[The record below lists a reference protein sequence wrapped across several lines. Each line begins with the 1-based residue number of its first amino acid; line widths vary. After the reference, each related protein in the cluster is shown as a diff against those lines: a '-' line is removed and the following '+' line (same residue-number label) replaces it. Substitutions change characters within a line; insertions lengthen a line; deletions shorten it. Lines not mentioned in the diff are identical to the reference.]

1 MCICDC
7 GEDIVLIFSM
17 FFLRYAELQT
27 YMALDF
33 QPTEEK
39 HCDIIVEK
47 PTIFMKLDAGM
58 SVKIYIRQANEGAK
72 VFILMFKFCFL
83 EANRLNKI
91 FHIAVSL
98 PRVH

>member
-1 MCICDC
+1 MFNMFIYDC
-7 GEDIVLIFSM
+7 GEDIVLIFSVS
-17 FFLRYAELQT
+17 LRYAELQT
-27 YMALDF
+27 YTTLDF

-58 SVKIYIRQANEGAK
+58 SVKIYIRQANQGPK
-72 VFILMFKFCFL
+72 IFILMS
-83 EANRLNKI
+83 NHLNKI
-91 FHIAVSL
+91 LDIAVSL